1 MKLFTRPEWL
11 KRGSAVV
18 EMAVVTP
25 LLFALTFG
33 IIEFGWEFTVRHT
46 MVNAA
51 REGCRVGIIQG
62 KTNSDIT
69 SRVTQLL
76 TPLNIQS
83 KVTTAITGPTSTDPT
98 ITVTLTVPQSQ
109 ISLVGNVIGMT
120 FGTVKA
126 SCSMRVEG
134 Q

>member
-1 MKLFTRPEWL
+1 MKRITGRGWL
-11 KRGSAVV
+11 ERGSAVV

-51 REGCRVGIIQG
+51 REGCRVGIIEG
-62 KTNSDIT
+62 KTHSDIT
-69 SRVTQLL
+69 SRVTTLL

-83 KVTTAITGPTSTDPT
+83 KVTTAITDPTSADPT
-98 ITVTLTVPQSQ
+98 LTVKLTVPQSQ
-109 ISLVGNVIGMT
+109 ISLVGNVLGLT
-120 FGTVKA
+120 YGTVTA
-126 SCSMRVEG
+126 TCSMRVEG